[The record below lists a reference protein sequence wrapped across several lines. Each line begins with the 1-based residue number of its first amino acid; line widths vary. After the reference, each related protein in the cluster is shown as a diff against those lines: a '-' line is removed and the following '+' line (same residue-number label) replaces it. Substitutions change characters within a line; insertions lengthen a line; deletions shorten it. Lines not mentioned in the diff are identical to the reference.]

1 MNYSAPTIVLHRGKE
16 RSLLRR
22 HPWIFSGA
30 IDRVEGEPASGDVVR
45 VLSGDGAF
53 LGWASFSPESSIR
66 ARVMS
71 FDENRPVTDDL
82 VRERVTASIDY
93 RSPLTHT
100 DAIRL
105 IFSES
110 DQLPGLIVDRYGEFL
125 VCQFLSAG
133 IEPWRE
139 VVLDALEERLA
150 PRGIYERSDAD
161 VREKE
166 GLIPTTGTLRGEE
179 PPPAIEIREGTVK
192 FLVDVRKGHKTGF
205 YLDQRENRTTLGLLS
220 PGRTVLNCFAYTG
233 GFGITAAAA
242 GASMVTN
249 IDVSSDALELASANA
264 RLNGIEPDRFT
275 TVEADVFHKLRE
287 YRDRGLAFELIIM
300 DPPKFAES
308 RRHLDAACRG
318 YKDINLLAIKLLVPG
333 GILMTFSCSGAIE
346 LPLFQKVVAD
356 AALDAGRH
364 GRILRTLDQPAD
376 HPVSLTMP
384 ESRYLKGLVVQV

>member
-1 MNYSAPTIVLHRGKE
+1 MNYELILHPGKE

-30 IDRVEGEPASGDVVR
+30 IDRVEGEPEAGTIVR
-45 VLSGDGAF
+45 VLSGDGTF
-53 LGWASFSPESSIR
+53 LGWAAFSPESSIR

-71 FDENRPVTDDL
+71 FDENRPVTADL
-82 VRERVTASIDY
+82 VRERVEASIDN
-93 RSPLTHT
+93 RAPLTGT

-105 IFSES
+105 VFSES
-110 DQLPGLIVDRYGEFL
+110 DQLPGLIVDRYGDFL

-139 VVLDALEERLA
+139 VILDTLEERLS
-150 PRGIYERSDAD
+150 PRGIYERSDSD
-161 VREKE
+161 VRGRE
-166 GLIPTTGTLRGEE
+166 GLPPATGPLRGEA
-179 PPPAIEIREGTVK
+179 PPETIEIHEGALK

-205 YLDQRENRTTLGLLS
+205 YIDQRENRATLGLLS
-220 PGRTVLNCFAYTG
+220 PGRAVLNCFAYTG
-233 GFGITAAAA
+233 GFGIAAAVA
-242 GASMVTN
+242 GASMVTS
-249 IDVSSDALELASANA
+249 IDVSTDALELAAANA
-264 RLNGIEPDRFT
+264 RLNGIEPERFR

-287 YRDRGLAFELIIM
+287 YRDRGLSFDLIIM

-308 RRHLDAACRG
+308 RRHVDAACRG

>member
-1 MNYSAPTIVLHRGKE
+1 MNYELFLHPGKE

-30 IDRVEGEPASGDVVR
+30 IDRVEGEPGAGAIVR

-71 FDENRPVTDDL
+71 FDENRPVTADL
-82 VRERVTASIDY
+82 VRERVEASISN
-93 RSPLTHT
+93 RSPLTPT

-105 IFSES
+105 VFSES
-110 DQLPGLIVDRYGEFL
+110 DQLPGLIVDRYGDFL

-133 IEPWRE
+133 IEPWRD

-166 GLIPTTGTLRGEE
+166 GLVSTTGTLRGEK
-179 PPPAIEIREGTVK
+179 PPETIEIHEGTLK

-205 YLDQRENRTTLGLLS
+205 YLDQRENRTALGLLS
-220 PGRTVLNCFAYTG
+220 SGRSVLNCFAYTG
-233 GFGITAAAA
+233 GFGIAAAVA
-242 GASMVTN
+242 GASMVTS
-249 IDVSSDALELASANA
+249 IDVSAGALELATANA
-264 RLNGIEPDRFT
+264 RLNGIEPERFS

-287 YRDRGLAFELIIM
+287 YRDRGLSFDLIIM
-300 DPPKFAES
+300 DPPKFADS
-308 RRHLDAACRG
+308 RRHVDAACRG
-318 YKDINLLAIKLLVPG
+318 YKDINLLGIKLLNPG

-376 HPVSLTMP
+376 HPISLAMP
-384 ESRYLKGLVVQV
+384 ESRYLKGLIVQV